1 MKKEFKQVTVAG
13 KIYQWNYKQPEFST
27 AYSVYVFKDGVKII
41 DDTIIKKPTSAIMR
55 ELITKYLQNIK
66 PVKVIKNDTYGTLG
80 SKYLDIKFNL

>member
-1 MKKEFKQVTVAG
+1 
-13 KIYQWNYKQPEFST
+13 
-27 AYSVYVFKDGVKII
+27 VFKDGVKII